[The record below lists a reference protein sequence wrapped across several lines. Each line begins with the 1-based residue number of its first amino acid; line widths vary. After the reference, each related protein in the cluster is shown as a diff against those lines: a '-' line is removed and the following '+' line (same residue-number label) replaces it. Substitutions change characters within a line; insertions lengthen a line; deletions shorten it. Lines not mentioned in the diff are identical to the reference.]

1 MTRLSDF
8 RPHSDDL
15 LGDIGAG
22 LGELS
27 AAMQHF
33 CHHEKRLNYRWNIS
47 NLSEVARYGSDLPPE
62 KKSLLEYF
70 LHLYE
75 QELLPALPTLRHSHT
90 YNDPNDSNILI
101 RAEGPEAPSVAGMI
115 DFGDMVYS
123 PHRD

>member
-1 MTRLSDF
+1 M
-8 RPHSDDL
+8 
-15 LGDIGAG
+15 
-22 LGELS
+22 
-27 AAMQHF
+27 
-33 CHHEKRLNYRWNIS
+33 
-47 NLSEVARYGSDLPPE
+47 PPE

-123 PHRD
+123 PTVTDLAVALAYIMMHSPRPLERAAPVISAYHRAFPLTESEIPPALSHNPPPVSA